1 LFPDTDSL
9 AFTASTLVLMAI
21 SLFFTVLLIRSSSSS
36 MNKRLQKI
44 DIKAPKKMEEV
55 KKTVELPE
63 ISKKPKTSKK
73 PKAAPPVKGCHHYLG
88 YLEKLSTSSFPYE
101 CFACAKLREC
111 VGEREITPKEVE
123 DEMSEYR
130 IATKIK
136 VTIEKANN
144 APWKDLRGGNEQA
157 IPRDEAP
164 ELYQLL
170 KELGGRIK
178 HGEWEYQ
185 CHERPLNMVVR
196 TKLNTS

>member
-1 LFPDTDSL
+1 M
-9 AFTASTLVLMAI
+9 VI
-21 SLFFTVLLIRSSSSS
+21 SLFFTVLLIRSSSPS

-44 DIKAPKKMEEV
+44 DIKTPKETEEV

-63 ISKKPKTSKK
+63 ISKKPKASKK
-73 PKAAPPVKGCHHYLG
+73 SKAAPPPVKGCHHYLG

-111 VGEREITPKEVE
+111 VGEKEIKPKEIE

-130 IATKIK
+130 IATRIK

-144 APWKDLRGGNEQA
+144 ALWKDLRGKNEQA
-157 IPRDEAP
+157 IPRDEVP

-196 TKLNTS
+196 TKLDAHK